1 MRATSRTTT
10 RRSGCSTAMDARPWR
25 KCSSTW
31 RADARTIARPRND
44 RQRQRP
50 RPFHQSRARH
60 GAALLVSAALVLA
73 ARARPDLL
81 ADGADADVGLPATL
95 RVAERRAVRAPQRRV
110 HRRGAIVGYSIPRS
124 ARIFDFVP
132 GGDVRCLLY

>member
-1 MRATSRTTT
+1 M
-10 RRSGCSTAMDARPWR
+10 
-25 KCSSTW
+25 
-31 RADARTIARPRND
+31 ARTRLMERSRPLSLPIIA
-44 RQRQRP
+44 RP

-95 RVAERRAVRAPQRRV
+95 RVAERRAVRAHQRRV
-110 HRRGAIVGYSIPRS
+110 HRRGAVVGYSIPRS